1 MDQASRTTD
10 EAGDMGCYAMVVGVV
25 VAAAV
30 FVEVHPPISVRTHS
44 ALKGSFWP
52 DKHTRS
58 VCNSDM
64 SVSTKDTERIVIVH
78 YAAEYL
84 C

>member
-44 ALKGSFWP
+44 ALKGSF
-52 DKHTRS
+52 
-58 VCNSDM
+58 
-64 SVSTKDTERIVIVH
+64 
-78 YAAEYL
+78 
-84 C
+84 